1 MENPIDENSPTIQ
14 EQISEEVQSVFKDCP
29 ELAPLRPIIEGVA
42 VGRDGEERFAFA
54 SLLQSLRDSQ
64 GSKFDERFEREVPN
78 NLRPTLE
85 QYGRMPKTPKVAQP
99 GAGDDSKFETGIFTD
114 FLDTVGLRWPDDAKV
129 PTFED
134 ELPLSSIFTKI
145 AHELL
150 SKAIDFPHNVFE
162 RGGQKMKYVPSLPFE
177 NWGLTVNNT
186 PASTFIARTEEGLR
200 SLVKWAG
207 EQKPNKKVRV
217 AGYRHT
223 WTDFFS
229 NDNEVLVMLLPLEYL
244 VSLSATS
251 PSLQAIQALGSD
263 LVGISDPIPVDGSK
277 SKHALCTVKA
287 GTTNE
292 MFRTWCLQKRRWC
305 LPFNVIMVEIT
316 FGGSNGPICHGS
328 GLKSTTLS
336 DIVEEF
342 YYIDPNGESKCIKDR
357 NQLRAAS
364 GCFGLLGICTAVT
377 LRLDA
382 MTMAVMNPVRQPLS
396 LAIPPPP
403 GFDVPLDIR
412 RQMETFTPQQ
422 LKDAEDE
429 FIKRFGQMR
438 QFNGPKTQTSG
449 ISHFTLMR
457 MPDRPK
463 PQDAVKTLFSEAL
476 HFRRGIQN
484 MRCRNSEWEIPIPA
498 VQGDPKTRDYTTIQR
513 AWWDG
518 IKAFYDHIEN
528 APVRVALEMRLT
540 GDSDVMLAPQRH
552 NKLGTISIEAVTT
565 MATPSSDWELFL
577 QDVVE
582 RWAQYKDSEGKL
594 LNIRPHWAK
603 QWQGLTIRGQP
614 AEAYLKETAYKDAIP
629 EFVKMLGEIAAT
641 QGTTVSAMRNIF
653 GNNLLERLFF
663 ES

>member
-429 FIKRFGQMR
+429 FIKRC
-438 QFNGPKTQTSG
+438 KT
-449 ISHFTLMR
+449 HDYL
-457 MPDRPK
+457 
-463 PQDAVKTLFSEAL
+463 
-476 HFRRGIQN
+476 
-484 MRCRNSEWEIPIPA
+484 EWFWFP
-498 VQGDPKTRDYTTIQR
+498 
-513 AWWDG
+513 
-518 IKAFYDHIEN
+518 
-528 APVRVALEMRLT
+528 LT
-540 GDSDVMLAPQRH
+540 DNVWV
-552 NKLGTISIEAVTT
+552 NT
-565 MATPSSDWELFL
+565 
-577 QDVVE
+577 
-582 RWAQYKDSEGKL
+582 
-594 LNIRPHWAK
+594 
-603 QWQGLTIRGQP
+603 
-614 AEAYLKETAYKDAIP
+614 
-629 EFVKMLGEIAAT
+629 
-641 QGTTVSAMRNIF
+641 
-653 GNNLLERLFF
+653 
-663 ES
+663 